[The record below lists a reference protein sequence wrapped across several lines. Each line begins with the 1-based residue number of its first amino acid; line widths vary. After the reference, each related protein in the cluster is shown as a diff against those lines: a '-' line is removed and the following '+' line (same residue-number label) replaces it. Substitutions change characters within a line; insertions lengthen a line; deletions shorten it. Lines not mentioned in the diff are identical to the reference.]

1 MDTSPHHD
9 SPDIVHYHLP
19 DDRMKHRT
27 ASFSFGAIVIFLVA
41 ASGVLGY
48 KLSQQNTALANTRTQ
63 LERANSET
71 AGVKADLTKANAKS
85 ADLQSQLD
93 KAKQEQTNLQA
104 EMKKNQEMGAG
115 LQTQLDQTKADL
127 KSQEEKAK
135 SETDDLQAQLLKA
148 NNTSA
153 GLRNELATARN
164 QANDLKNQ
172 LATAKDTMA
181 KQAPPAAAQ
190 TRVLPLTTD
199 FKKSFFGSTFTLKI
213 SNSGT
218 DALKLDIDISGS
230 PKTPSKSA
238 TIEGGG
244 TMELKDLAA
253 GAKIA
258 IASDGFAPI
267 SLTAQ

>member
-27 ASFSFGAIVIFLVA
+27 ASFSFGAIVLFLVVA
-41 ASGVLGY
+41 AGVLGF
-48 KLSQQNTALANTRTQ
+48 KLSQQNTALATARTQ

-71 AGVKADLTKANAKS
+71 AGVKADLTKANSKS

-93 KAKQEQTNLQA
+93 KATQAQAGLQA
-104 EMKKNQEMGAG
+104 EVKKNQELGTD
-115 LQTQLDQTKADL
+115 LQTQLDKARADL
-127 KSQEEKAK
+127 QSQQEKTK
-135 SETDDLQAQLLKA
+135 GETEDLQAQLLKA
-148 NNTSA
+148 NESST
-153 GLRNELATARN
+153 GLRNELAAAKN
-164 QANDLKNQ
+164 QANDLKTQ
-172 LATAKDTMA
+172 LATAKDAMA
-181 KQAPPAAAQ
+181 TKPAVAAPARA
-190 TRVLPLTTD
+190 LPLTTD
-199 FKKSFFGSTFTLKI
+199 LKKSFFGSTFTLKI
-213 SNSGT
+213 NNSGSE
-218 DALKLDIDISGS
+218 ALKLDIDISGS

-244 TMELKDLAA
+244 TLELKDLAA

-258 IASDGFAPI
+258 IASDGFNPI